1 MIRHILTGAAA
12 SAALTIVTLGSAG
25 AGELRVGHANLPNLG
40 NPLCCTSNS
49 QGYGLQIAYDHLVYI
64 DEAGNPQPGLAAA
77 WKSLSPTA
85 YQVRLRPNVKFHN
98 GKTMTAQDIADQ
110 LNYLLTDDGK
120 ARAVAISRNFP
131 AMSGAK
137 AIDATTLEITTS
149 QPDGVFIQQLGTV
162 KGMDWNHFRDV
173 GYEGYAT
180 KPVGTGPYKAI
191 TWQQDKMAMEAF
203 KDGWRPG
210 KIDKLTMLALP
221 ETSARVAAFQSGQ
234 IEIAIQVNTD
244 SGKEVELGGGYLH
257 NAMAPSNLT
266 MFFNTNRPLVSDV
279 RVRRAIN
286 HGVNKDEY
294 LKNIIGG
301 RTVATGQVAPRTV
314 RGYQAD
320 IKPYA
325 YDPAKAKA
333 LLAEAGHPNGMK
345 MVAEVTNNS
354 QELVD
359 VYQHAAS
366 DLGKIGVQ
374 VELRVISL
382 PDLVQKA
389 RALKPVDAELV
400 SFDMGAFPTIDMM
413 RSINAL
419 HSCKGTTKWT
429 CFPEIEPTIAAA
441 NQELDPKAR
450 DAQLRKIAQFYHDMA
465 PALFL
470 HEQYQLDAVSKKV
483 RGWKPVNWVI
493 NWHDLTM

>member
-320 IKPYA
+320 IKP
-325 YDPAKAKA
+325 
-333 LLAEAGHPNGMK
+333 
-345 MVAEVTNNS
+345 
-354 QELVD
+354 
-359 VYQHAAS
+359 
-366 DLGKIGVQ
+366 
-374 VELRVISL
+374 
-382 PDLVQKA
+382 
-389 RALKPVDAELV
+389 
-400 SFDMGAFPTIDMM
+400 
-413 RSINAL
+413 
-419 HSCKGTTKWT
+419 
-429 CFPEIEPTIAAA
+429 
-441 NQELDPKAR
+441 
-450 DAQLRKIAQFYHDMA
+450 
-465 PALFL
+465 
-470 HEQYQLDAVSKKV
+470 
-483 RGWKPVNWVI
+483 
-493 NWHDLTM
+493 